1 MHMALTTTRFESL
14 PHFGMTTRPRP
25 ASANTARPARR
36 IALVVIAAAVTGALL
51 TQPVLRLLIDHY
63 ATRNGPWRT
72 SAETGSATANPYTQ
86 AAVALA
92 GLYALTRQEAV
103 YFTAFT
109 DSAGEP
115 LRGECR
121 YQLLGEPPAARW
133 WSITAYGADHYLVPN
148 AAGIYSRNATTLS
161 FAKDGHFMVDLAS
174 DARGDNSLPIPAR
187 GAFSLTLRLYNPPAS
202 VLGALETT
210 TLPTIMRGDCR

>member
-1 MHMALTTTRFESL
+1 MHMALTPTLFDS
-14 PHFGMTTRPRP
+14 RPRSAMSSRTRS
-25 ASANTARPARR
+25 ASTQAARPGVR

-51 TQPVLRLLIDHY
+51 TQPLLRLLIDHY

-72 SAETGSATANPYTQ
+72 SADTGSANANPYTQ

-133 WSITAYGADHYLVPN
+133 WSITAYGADHYLIPN
-148 AAGIYSRNATTLS
+148 AAGIHARNARTLS
-161 FAKDGHFMVDLAS
+161 FAQDGHFMVDLAS
-174 DARGDNSLPIPAR
+174 DARGDNSLPIPAK

-202 VLGALETT
+202 VLDALETT
-210 TLPTIMRGDCR
+210 PLPTITRGDCR